1 MTKQKM
7 QTLKQQYQTQKRHST
22 TVAKLQESQ
31 TSKLELVAK
40 KIREEMEAI
49 AKMEKELE
57 EIAEWRKVKIQVNY
71 CFEDV
76 GFVGLWW
83 GKQKQDVFFCAGG
96 FVCFL
101 TDTMIGCLS
110 STKSEENGGPF

>member
-1 MTKQKM
+1 
-7 QTLKQQYQTQKRHST
+7 
-22 TVAKLQESQ
+22 
-31 TSKLELVAK
+31 
-40 KIREEMEAI
+40 MEAI

-71 CFEDV
+71 CFEDD
-76 GFVGLWW
+76 GLGLW
-83 GKQKQDVFFCAGG
+83 GKQKQDVFFWAGG
-96 FVCFL
+96 FVRFL